1 MDIEQAYK
9 YMSFAQL
16 RDYLK
21 RLRFRQKMWFSIPV
35 FVSVAAILLL
45 SLSGWGTYPQAMS
58 SHKLRFDISSFGIF
72 DWIFTAAMVLFLPYE
87 KTERKFNYSAAVL
100 MAAFTA
106 VKALFGILNP
116 LNLAMAVYYYFAAL
130 MLLPI
135 NQQINFIKALPD
147 YPFPEGVELERKREA
162 EAQKFSENNI
172 EMKRRMKLEQEKKAN
187 SMDELMQALPKKY
200 IDPSKISR
208 GEFDDTEE
216 DYSDKLIGEDLR
228 DGAPQ
233 PEFDEI
239 DPEYKGKFRS
249 ESGLTMKRRNEIE
262 LIDEGFEGDF
272 EVEPKPLSEE
282 ELPALTDGKVSLEK
296 NDPPV
301 TDDGVL

>member
-135 NQQINFIKALPD
+135 NQQINFIKAD
-147 YPFPEGVELERKREA
+147 G
-162 EAQKFSENNI
+162 EAQGQSLVTDSPLGRLVFEKHYHGPQGTVDCTLGI
-172 EMKRRMKLEQEKKAN
+172 RPEMLR
-187 SMDELMQALPKKY
+187 
-200 IDPSKISR
+200 IDPSGPIEGSVLSSQPAGSESLIQVQVKGQVLLVKCIGLATYNQ
-208 GEFDDTEE
+208 GETVRL
-216 DYSDKLIGEDLR
+216 S
-228 DGAPQ
+228 
-233 PEFDEI
+233 I
-239 DPEYKGKFRS
+239 DP
-249 ESGLTMKRRNEIE
+249 
-262 LIDEGFEGDF
+262 DF
-272 EVEPKPLSEE
+272 VNVYDTKE
-282 ELPALTDGKVSLEK
+282 
-296 NDPPV
+296 
-301 TDDGVL
+301 GVLIKHSAAALR